1 LLINELAIV
10 EKIKAPIKEDLIRFD
25 KVFRDAMRS
34 RIPLLDKV
42 TRYIVKSKG
51 KQMRPMFVML
61 SAQIAGGINESTY
74 RAATLIELLHTA
86 TLVHDDVV
94 DDSNERRGFFSI
106 NALWK
111 NKIAVL
117 VGDYL
122 LSQGMLLALNNND
135 FELLKIVSQAV
146 KEMSEG
152 ELLQIEKARRLDVEE
167 SVYFEIIHKKTASLI
182 ASCCAVGAASAGA
195 DAKMIE
201 RMHTFGTHVGVAFQ
215 IKDDIFDFEDSRIIG
230 KPTGIDIKERKMT
243 LPLIYLLNH
252 STNAEKR
259 TIINTVKNDHD
270 NPHKVKLLVEKVRK
284 SGGIEYATQKMKD
297 YIQKAQDQLD
307 GLPDSSSLESLK
319 MLVDYSINRK
329 K

>member
-1 LLINELAIV
+1 MAEIDLIKE
-10 EKIKAPIKEDLIRFD
+10 PIKEDLKRFE

-42 TRYIVKSKG
+42 TQYITRTKG
-51 KQMRPMFVML
+51 KQMRPMFVLL
-61 SAQIAGGINESTY
+61 SAAITGQINESTY

-122 LSQGMLLALNNND
+122 LSQGMMLSLENND
-135 FELLKIVSQAV
+135 FELLRIVSGAV

-167 SVYFEIIHKKTASLI
+167 KVYFEIIEKKTASLI

-195 DAKMIE
+195 EQDVIEKMKQ
-201 RMHTFGTHVGVAFQ
+201 FGICVGIAFQ
-215 IKDDIFDFEDSRIIG
+215 IKDDIFDFEDSRSIG

-243 LPLIYLLNH
+243 LPLIYLLNK
-252 STNAEKR
+252 SSRSEKR
-259 TIINTVKNDHD
+259 MIINLVKNHHD
-270 NPHKVKLLVEKVRK
+270 NPKKVRELVEMVRQ
-284 SGGIEYATQKMKD
+284 SGGMEYAAAKMQD
-297 YIQKAQDQLD
+297 YITQALD
-307 GLPDSSSLESLK
+307 ILNTLPAGKPTEAMK
-319 MLVDYSINRK
+319 RLVDYSINREK
-329 K
+329 